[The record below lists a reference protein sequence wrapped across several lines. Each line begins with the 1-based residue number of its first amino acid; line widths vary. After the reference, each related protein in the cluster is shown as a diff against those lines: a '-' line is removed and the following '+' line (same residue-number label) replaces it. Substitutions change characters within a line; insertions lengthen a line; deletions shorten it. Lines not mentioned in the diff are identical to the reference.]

1 MHRNAVFQNRA
12 RHERAGWCGVR
23 RRVWIRRAVACLFVA
38 ALLGLTAACALFP
51 SGIGPGG
58 RVFQV
63 WALQDPQNQPI
74 IQAAL
79 DSFNKTSTTKGSL
92 TVYVNDAYKQK
103 LQVSMGSPNAPDI
116 FFNWGGG
123 NLAPYVKAGRVATL
137 DDALSENPSVKNA
150 FLDSVM
156 KTARIGGHQYG
167 LPINGIQP
175 VILYY
180 NKAVFAKYHQQ
191 PPRTW
196 DDLMTLVDAFKTQG
210 VIPLVLP
217 GTQAWT
223 ELMYLEYLLDR
234 VGGPGK
240 FEAIAGGNTS
250 AWHDPAMLR
259 ALQLC
264 QDLAKR
270 GGFGTNFASINYD
283 NTGASAL
290 FAEGKAAMFLMG
302 SWEYTNQAQRQPD
315 FFKSGNLG
323 FTTFPTLTDG
333 AGNPKDIVGN
343 PSNYFS
349 VRASGR
355 NTQAATTFLIKTLKS
370 DAYVTS
376 LVSSGQVP
384 AIKGVNAKFAGSP
397 NANFLNFTYDMAN
410 KAPAFTQSWDQA
422 LSPSVASELLTNLQ
436 KLFLSDITP
445 QQFVD
450 AMEKAQ

>member
-1 MHRNAVFQNRA
+1 M
-12 RHERAGWCGVR
+12 R
-23 RRVWIRRAVACLFVA
+23 RRVRMRRAFACLFVA
-38 ALLGLTAACALFP
+38 ALLGLTAACALLP

-79 DSFNKTSTTKGSL
+79 DSFNKTSATKGNL

-137 DDALSENPSVKNA
+137 DDALSENASDKNA

-180 NKAVFAKYHQQ
+180 NKAVFAKYHRQ

-196 DDLMTLVDAFKTQG
+196 DDLMTLVDTFKSKG

-240 FEAIAGGNTS
+240 FEAIA
-250 AWHDPAMLR
+250 
-259 ALQLC
+259 
-264 QDLAKR
+264 
-270 GGFGTNFASINYD
+270 
-283 NTGASAL
+283 
-290 FAEGKAAMFLMG
+290 E
-302 SWEYTNQAQRQPD
+302 RQHE
-315 FFKSGNLG
+315 
-323 FTTFPTLTDG
+323 
-333 AGNPKDIVGN
+333 
-343 PSNYFS
+343 
-349 VRASGR
+349 R
-355 NTQAATTFLIKTLKS
+355 
-370 DAYVTS
+370 
-376 LVSSGQVP
+376 
-384 AIKGVNAKFAGSP
+384 
-397 NANFLNFTYDMAN
+397 
-410 KAPAFTQSWDQA
+410 
-422 LSPSVASELLTNLQ
+422 VA
-436 KLFLSDITP
+436 
-445 QQFVD
+445 
-450 AMEKAQ
+450 

>member
-1 MHRNAVFQNRA
+1 M
-12 RHERAGWCGVR
+12 
-23 RRVWIRRAVACLFVA
+23 
-38 ALLGLTAACALFP
+38 
-51 SGIGPGG
+51 
-58 RVFQV
+58 FQV

-74 IQAAL
+74 IEAGL
-79 DSFNKTSTTKGSL
+79 DSFNKTSAVKGKL
-92 TVYVNDAYKQK
+92 TVYLNDAYKQK

-123 NLAPYVKAGRVATL
+123 NLVPYVKAGRVAAL
-137 DDALSENPSVKNA
+137 DDALSRNPDVKNA

-156 KTARIGGHQYG
+156 KTARVNGHQYG

-175 VILYY
+175 VILYF

-191 PPRTW
+191 PPQTW
-196 DDLMTLVDAFKTQG
+196 DDLMRLVDAFKSKG

-234 VGGPGK
+234 VGGPAK
-240 FEAIAGGNTS
+240 FEAIVSGTSS
-250 AWHDPAMLR
+250 AWADPAMLR

-290 FAEGKAAMFLMG
+290 FAAGKAAMFLMG
-302 SWEYTNQAQRQPD
+302 SWEYTNQAQVQPD

-323 FTTFPTLTDG
+323 FTTFPTVTGGTGD
-333 AGNPKDIVGN
+333 PRDIVGN

-349 VRASGR
+349 IRVNGR
-355 NTQAATTFLIKTLKS
+355 NTQTATDFLMKTLNS
-370 DAYVTS
+370 DGYVTS
-376 LVSSGQVP
+376 LVNSGQVP
-384 AIKGVNAKFAGSP
+384 AIKGVNAKFSGSP
-397 NANFLNFTYDMAN
+397 NADFLNFTYNMAN
-410 KAPAFTQSWDQA
+410 NAPAFTQSWDQA
-422 LSPSVASELLTNLQ
+422 LSPSVAADLLTNLQ
-436 KLFLSDITP
+436 KLFLADITP

-450 AMEKAQ
+450 AMEKAK

>member
-1 MHRNAVFQNRA
+1 
-12 RHERAGWCGVR
+12 VR
-23 RRVWIRRAVACLFVA
+23 RRVWTRRAVACLFVA

-92 TVYVNDAYKQK
+92 TVYLNDAYKQK

-116 FFNWGGG
+116 FFNWGGA

-137 DDALSENPSVKNA
+137 DDALSENPSVNNA

-196 DDLMTLVDAFKTQG
+196 DELMTLVDAFKTHG

-349 VRASGR
+349 VRAGGR

-422 LSPSVASELLTNLQ
+422 LSPSVATELLTNLQ